1 MNHKDYSRITIAH
14 NNITHQQSSMDL
26 EDKKPMGFSG
36 VLRKEMMIEAI
47 FVLPIYVL
55 ISWLCVTLYRFHYII
70 KIMSDIENLVSEL
83 MSDDQPIDKREFLL
97 EKVKNGEP
105 ISNSKTPWTVERLEK
120 ASDKVVDKLFDKYQN
135 PPPVKINKK
144 EALELGKPICPVVIE
159 MYAEGLKTLVD
170 QMPYIKGRYIINC
183 EKLKRNISTNKL
195 FCDNLAI
202 KVGSKMIEQMGENSA
217 TRVGVSLA
225 AMTWDALEKRE
236 EKVEVGDSSENK
248 KDE

>member
-1 MNHKDYSRITIAH
+1 MI
-14 NNITHQQSSMDL
+14 
-26 EDKKPMGFSG
+26 
-36 VLRKEMMIEAI
+36 IEAI
-47 FVLPIYVL
+47 FVLPVYVVIFVIYFRFQSIIKAMTEKANDIISEL
-55 ISWLCVTLYRFHYII
+55 ISETESQ
-70 KIMSDIENLVSEL
+70 SDIS
-83 MSDDQPIDKREFLL
+83 KRDFLL
-97 EKVKNGEP
+97 EKIKSGEP
-105 ISNSKTPWTVERLEK
+105 IANSKTLWTVERLEK

-135 PPPVKINKK
+135 PPPVKINKQ
-144 EALELGKPICPVVIE
+144 EALELGKTICPVVIE

-170 QMPYIKGRYIINC
+170 QMPYIKGRYIINS

-202 KVGSKMIEQMGENSA
+202 KIGSKMIEQMGENSA

-236 EKVEVGDSSENK
+236 ERVEVGDSSENK